1 MRTNSLF
8 LTLLAAAALP
18 VTASATP
25 KFSASSVHDTGSAKL
40 EPALAFDGLLG
51 TSWAEGKAGDGVGEW
66 LEVDLGEDREIQFVT
81 IWAGD
86 FGSKESW
93 SGRGRGA
100 GVTISGTGPDGEF
113 KVEAELGDRFSR
125 KDVRLKKTVRT
136 LRITLD
142 AVHQGSVFDST
153 HIAEVAFDFHDA
165 ALTKDALA
173 EADETIEKEVS
184 RSRADK
190 EKPEAEPADLK
201 EAYYDCKENI
211 DYSKRFKQLGA
222 VATTGWQWRIP
233 YVQKHVPVGYRV
245 QAMQFVEKAVGYL
258 IKLKDPNAIPYFES
272 AAAATQNLDDREWL
286 FLEVKFL
293 EAEQELRR
301 SRRATVPQWGSEG
314 FEPGAFRSRG
324 EALDIEV
331 DSAGNLWATDL
342 GNNRVQR
349 FTPAG
354 TADKVLGGAEKGI
367 AEVWF
372 GEKGDPYATAALPGK
387 EVGQFEQPMALSVGN
402 YDVLAVID
410 STLRVQTWDAE
421 GAPKAQWTIE
431 KDWKPSS
438 GRGAGTPI
446 ITWMGDDFYF
456 IVKDEVFIYNADGE
470 LKKRYVLEGG
480 DVQAAV
486 IAAGGK
492 LLVRHSATTDI
503 IEYKPED
510 GFRQGKFFKKGG
522 VPDDG
527 SEDWDMCTDADDN
540 VYIAT
545 DAGNVHMWNKRAK
558 FIETLKPWDRGRNV
572 PRCAVNGPIVYV
584 IAGDEIARIQREE

>member
-1 MRTNSLF
+1 MRLTSSLI
-8 LTLLAAAALP
+8 LLAAALP
-18 VTASATP
+18 LAASAAP
-25 KFSASSVHDTGSAKL
+25 KFSSSSSHDTGSETL
-40 EPALAFDGLLG
+40 GPELAFDGLLA

-66 LEVDLGEDREIQFVT
+66 IEVDLGEDKEIAIVSV
-81 IWAGD
+81 WAGA
-86 FGSKESW
+86 FASKEEW

-100 GVTISGTGPDGEF
+100 EITVSGTGPDGDF
-113 KVEAELGDRFSR
+113 KVEAELGDRFAR
-125 KDVRLKKTVRT
+125 KDVRLGKTVRT
-136 LRITLD
+136 LRVTLD
-142 AVHQGSVFDST
+142 KVHQGTVFENT
-153 HIAEVAFDFHDA
+153 HIAEVAFDFHDPD
-165 ALTKDALA
+165 LTKDALA
-173 EADETIEKEVS
+173 EAEEKIEKEVA
-184 RSRADK
+184 RSRTTR
-190 EKPEAEPADLK
+190 ELPETEPAELK
-201 EAYYDCKENI
+201 DAYYNCKDNV
-211 DYSKRFKQLGA
+211 DYSKNFKKIGA
-222 VATTGWQWRIP
+222 VAVSGWQWRVP
-233 YVQKHVPVGYRV
+233 LVQKFVPVGARL
-245 QAMQFVEKAVGYL
+245 QALQFEEKAVGYL
-258 IKLKDPNAIPYFES
+258 VKLKDPNAIPYLES
-272 AAAATQNLDDREWL
+272 AAAGTQSFDDKDWL

-301 SRRATVPQWGSEG
+301 SKRATVPQWGSTG
-314 FEPGAFRSRG
+314 FEQGAFRSLG

-331 DSAGNLWATDL
+331 DSAGNLWATDV

-354 TADKVLGGAEKGI
+354 TADKVIGGEPGI
-367 AEVWF
+367 AEKWF
-372 GEKGDPYATAALPGK
+372 GEKGDPYATAGLPGT
-387 EVGQFEQPMALSVGN
+387 EVGQFEQPLALSVGN

-410 STLRVQTWDAE
+410 SSLRVQTWDAE
-421 GAPKAQWTIE
+421 GAPKAQWTID

-456 IVKDEVFIYNADGE
+456 IVKDEVFIYTADGE
-470 LKKRYVLEGG
+470 LKTRYVLEGG

-522 VPDDG
+522 VPEDG

-540 VYIAT
+540 VYVAT
-545 DAGNVHMWNKRAK
+545 DAGNVHIWNKRGK
-558 FIETLKPWDRGRNV
+558 FIETVRPWERARNM

-584 IAGDEIARIQREE
+584 IAKDEIARVQREE